1 MRQNRFLYFMA
12 LVCALLWISPAQGA
26 DYQWYMDTDNGESI
40 AMSEVEYLL
49 RSDGAADFSVV
60 VRNGN
65 PVVGVHRVTFS
76 KKQATGIESGSAGQV
91 RIYPNPV
98 QDNLCLSGLSEGS
111 RVEIVA
117 LDGRVVKSVV
127 ATGADVSI
135 SVADLSQGSYLL
147 KTAGSTLKFIKR

>member
-1 MRQNRFLYFMA
+1 MRRTRFLYFMV
-12 LVCALLWISPAQGA
+12 LMCALLCMQSVKGA
-26 DYQWYMDTDNGESI
+26 SYQWYMNTDTGVSI
-40 AMSEVEYLL
+40 AMDEVDYLL
-49 RSDGAADFSVV
+49 RSDNSTDFSVV
-60 VRNGN
+60 VKNGD

-76 KKQATGIESGSAGQV
+76 KKQSTGMESGRAEQV

-98 QDNLCLSGLSEGS
+98 QESLHMSGLSEGC

-127 ATGADVSI
+127 ATGG
-135 SVADLSQGSYLL
+135 DLSLPVTDLMPGSYLL